1 VPDTEDRFGDLG
13 GDQRST
19 AERLAELDELAAAEE
34 REARPAPPPRP
45 RGRYMWVV
53 GVAFVIVVA
62 VAGLNALRHSGGGLR
77 GPAVGTALPE
87 FAAAL
92 ATGSSNDAANIRQ
105 LPADGKPS
113 ACQVSVP
120 GSVTSCALHRKPLVL
135 SMIVPGVSRCE
146 RQLDLFQQ
154 LAGRFPGAQ
163 FAAVVSGRERSTV
176 ATLARQHGWTF
187 PIAVDPDL
195 RVFNMLHVAICPTT
209 TFVGRGGTVRYTT
222 IRPLDAAQIATQL
235 RAIGGA

>member
-1 VPDTEDRFGDLG
+1 MPEDRFGDLG
-13 GDQRST
+13 ADQRGA
-19 AERLAELDELAAAEE
+19 AERLAELDELEAAE
-34 REARPAPPPRP
+34 ARAAKPGPPPRP

-62 VAGLNALRHSGGGLR
+62 VAGLNAVRHSGGGLR
-77 GPAVGTALPE
+77 GPAVGSTLPQ

-92 ATGSSNDAANIRQ
+92 ASGSSNDAANIRQ
-105 LPADGKPS
+105 VPAGGKPS
-113 ACQVSVP
+113 ACQVRVP
-120 GSVTSCALHRKPLVL
+120 GSITSCALNAKPLVL
-135 SMIVPGVSRCE
+135 SVIVPGVAKCE
-146 RQLDLFQQ
+146 QQLDLYQR

-163 FAAVVSGRERSTV
+163 FAAVVSGKERPKV

-187 PIAVDPDL
+187 PVAVDPDL

-209 TFVGRGGTVRYTT
+209 AFVARGGRVSYTT
-222 IRPLDAAQIATQL
+222 IRPLGEGQIAQRL

>member
-1 VPDTEDRFGDLG
+1 MPEDRFGDLG
-13 GDQRST
+13 ADQRGA
-19 AERLAELDELAAAEE
+19 AERLAELDELDAAAE
-34 REARPAPPPRP
+34 RAAQPGPPPRP

-62 VAGLNALRHSGGGLR
+62 VAGLNAVRHSGGGLR
-77 GPAVGTALPE
+77 GPAVGSTLPE

-92 ATGSSNDAANIRQ
+92 ASGSSDDAANIRQ
-105 LPADGKPS
+105 RPAGGKPS

-120 GSVTSCALHRKPLVL
+120 GSITSCALSAKPLVL
-135 SMIVPGVSRCE
+135 SVIVPGVTKCE
-146 RQLDLFQQ
+146 QQLDLYQR

-163 FAAVVSGRERSTV
+163 FAAVVSGKERPAV
-176 ATLARQHGWTF
+176 ATLARRHGWTF
-187 PIAVDPDL
+187 PVAVDPDL

-209 TFVGRGGTVRYTT
+209 AFVARGGRVSYTT
-222 IRPLDAAQIATQL
+222 IRPLGAGQIAQRL